1 MAIFLMNKIALF
13 SHRIHNLYILFINW
27 LYIFLNKYFWGLQR
41 PQKRVTLIWGYDIHP
56 QIEIIQT
63 GDNFFQFRAIAN
75 NLAFFAFTRSAIL
88 ACPVSTACRSS
99 RLM

>member
-1 MAIFLMNKIALF
+1 MAIFSMNKIALF
-13 SHRIHNLYILFINW
+13 SHRIHNLYILFINC
-27 LYIFLNKYFWGLQR
+27 LYIFLVNAFGASV

-75 NLAFFAFTRSAIL
+75 NFGFLRFTRSAIL
-88 ACPVSTACRSS
+88 PVRSA
-99 RLM
+99 RRADLHG